1 MTLPSELYVKVS
13 WGLRILL
20 ALVFFAAGAAK
31 VAGAPMMVQVFA
43 QIGLGQWFRFVTAGV
58 EIAGAVALLIP
69 GLTGIAAVWLGT
81 TMFFAVLAH
90 LFLLRTNPGGAVVLF
105 VLSSSLA
112 WLLRDQLLKGRRE
125 PLSNPVLTDGRLQ

>member
-1 MTLPSELYVKVS
+1 MSLSPAFYVNLS

-20 ALVFFAAGAAK
+20 AVIFFAAGAAK
-31 VAGAPMMVQVFA
+31 IAGVPMLVQIFT

-81 TMFFAVLAH
+81 TMMFAIVAH
-90 LFLLRTNPGGAVVLF
+90 LLVLRSNPGGAVALF
-105 VLSSSLA
+105 VLSASLA
-112 WLLRDQLLKGRRE
+112 WLMRDQLLLLRE
-125 PLSNPVLTDGRLQ
+125 RLP

>member
-1 MTLPSELYVKVS
+1 MTLTPAFYLNVS

-20 ALVFFAAGAAK
+20 AVIFFAAGAAK
-31 VAGAPMMVQVFA
+31 IAAIPMMVQLFA

-69 GLTGIAAVWLGT
+69 GLTGLGAAWLGT
-81 TMFFAVLAH
+81 TMFFAVVAH
-90 LFLLRTNPGGAVVLF
+90 LFVLRSNPGGAIVLL

-112 WLLRDQLLKGRRE
+112 WLMREQLVMLRERLL
-125 PLSNPVLTDGRLQ
+125 